1 MFEVNRKCQERH
13 RMGKRQGVV
22 RSSEQRGLSAV
33 ESVKRSHGAKRLI
46 MAQMQCVTQMSVA
59 LGMRASSTL
68 NKLCMCLA

>member
-1 MFEVNRKCQERH
+1 MQ
-13 RMGKRQGVV
+13 GKAQDGEEKGVV

-46 MAQMQCVTQMSVA
+46 MAQMQCVTQMSIA
-59 LGMRASSTL
+59 LGMRVSSTL